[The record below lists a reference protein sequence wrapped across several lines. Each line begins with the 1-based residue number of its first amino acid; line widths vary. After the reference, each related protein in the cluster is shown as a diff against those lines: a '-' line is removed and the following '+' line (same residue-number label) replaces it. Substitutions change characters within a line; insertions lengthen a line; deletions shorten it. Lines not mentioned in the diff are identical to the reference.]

1 MVKLLIDFGAN
12 LNAPNAD
19 PPKWAPLHFAAYEG
33 HADVVGL
40 LVASGAIP
48 DVQDSQGDTPESWAL
63 DWENFKCA
71 MILGE
76 HMTSKLLN
84 CHLFDSYLFNCVGD
98 E

>member
-1 MVKLLIDFGAN
+1 MISQAAEKGFTEMVKLLIDFGAN

-19 PPKWAPLHFAAYEG
+19 PPKWSPLHFAAYEG
-33 HADVVGL
+33 HPDVVGL

-76 HMTSKLLN
+76 HNRVKL
-84 CHLFDSYLFNCVGD
+84 
-98 E
+98 

>member
-19 PPKWAPLHFAAYEG
+19 PPKWSPLHFAAYEG

-71 MILGE
+71 MILGVYVK
-76 HMTSKLLN
+76 HWILN
-84 CHLFDSYLFNCVGD
+84 YCDFQDD
-98 E
+98 